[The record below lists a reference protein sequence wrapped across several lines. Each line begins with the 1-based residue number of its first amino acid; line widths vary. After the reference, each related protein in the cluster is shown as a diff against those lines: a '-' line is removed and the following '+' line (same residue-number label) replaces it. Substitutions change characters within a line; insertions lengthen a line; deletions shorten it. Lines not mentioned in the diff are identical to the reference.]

1 MSDVSLAMNK
11 IEKELKK
18 TYPSKKKI
26 LNFLYKLQL
35 YDFEFLNSIGETYKL
50 NPLFFMNKLYS
61 NIWKKMGKLLGKEG
75 RIRAE
80 RYIVENFCLH
90 GGEQILYECEGS
102 IKKKR
107 PLKAPSIKISVSL
120 GVIFIT
126 NQRIIVQGKLTINE
140 LIQTKTLVDV
150 SDDGLLLTGRDI
162 HEENKKEKEFLYDTS
177 EKCFGYMFPVK
188 QLSNLRRSGRKISYD
203 LVDGKTTL
211 TANKEQIDKLFDILN
226 QFQ

>member
-11 IEKELKK
+11 IEEELKK

-26 LNFLYKLQL
+26 LNFLYDLQL

-50 NPLFFMNKLYS
+50 NHLFFMNKLYS

-80 RYIVENFCLH
+80 RYIVENYCLH

-150 SDDGLLLTGRDI
+150 SDDGLLLTGRDR
-162 HEENKKEKEFLYDTS
+162 HEECKKEFLYDAS
-177 EKCFGYMFPVK
+177 ELCFGYMFPVK
-188 QLSNLRRSGRKISYD
+188 QLSNLRRSGRKISYK
-203 LVDGKTTL
+203 LVDGMTTL
-211 TANKEQIDKLFDILN
+211 TADKEQIDKLFDILN